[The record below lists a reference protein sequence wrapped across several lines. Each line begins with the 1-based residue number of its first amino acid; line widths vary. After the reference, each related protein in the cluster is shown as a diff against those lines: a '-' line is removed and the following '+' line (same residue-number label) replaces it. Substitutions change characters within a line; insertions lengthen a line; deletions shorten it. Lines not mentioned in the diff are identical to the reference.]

1 MPYCTGWASSPA
13 RRTVRAGQEPLHSER
28 GMRDNPGIRLALSA
42 DAAGE
47 GLAAF
52 DPQLNRLGLHLRSEI
67 TIGRCKP
74 PAEMTTLLRARGD
87 VIFRRRAVSARSG
100 PVCLSTSYLIDG
112 RADDIWF
119 SWPEVEPGGRYAC
132 LAAAGRPL
140 MVARAVAERDPD
152 QQEAAFLC
160 PGGQRVHA
168 CTQVTYLPR
177 RETLQTCVHAF
188 PADRWDL
195 LTFWNDAFP
204 R

>member
-1 MPYCTGWASSPA
+1 
-13 RRTVRAGQEPLHSER
+13 
-28 GMRDNPGIRLALSA
+28 
-42 DAAGE
+42 
-47 GLAAF
+47 
-52 DPQLNRLGLHLRSEI
+52 
-67 TIGRCKP
+67 
-74 PAEMTTLLRARGD
+74 MTTLLRARDD
-87 VIFRRRAVSARSG
+87 VIFRRRAVYARSG

-112 RADDIWF
+112 RPDDILF
-119 SWPEVEPGGRYAC
+119 PWPEVEPGGRYAF

-140 MVARAVAERDPD
+140 MVARAVTERDPD

-168 CTQVTYLPR
+168 CTQVTYLPH

-195 LTFWNDAFP
+195 LTFRRDHFP

>member
-1 MPYCTGWASSPA
+1 
-13 RRTVRAGQEPLHSER
+13 
-28 GMRDNPGIRLALSA
+28 MRDNTATRLALSA

-47 GLAAF
+47 GLTAF
-52 DPQLNRLGLHLRSEI
+52 DSQLSRLGLRLRSEM

-87 VIFRRRAVSARSG
+87 VIFRRRAVYASSG
-100 PVCLSTSYLIDG
+100 PVCLSTSYLVDG

-119 SWPEVEPGGRYAC
+119 SWPDVEPGGRYAC

-140 MVARAVAERDPD
+140 MVARAVTERDPD

-177 RETLQTCVHAF
+177 RETLETCVHAF